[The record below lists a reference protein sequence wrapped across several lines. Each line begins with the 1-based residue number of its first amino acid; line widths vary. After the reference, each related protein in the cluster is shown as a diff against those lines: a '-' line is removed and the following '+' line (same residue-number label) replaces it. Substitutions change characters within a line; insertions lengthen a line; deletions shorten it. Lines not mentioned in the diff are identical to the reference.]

1 VLNVASAS
9 SAADRAVIR
18 ERRVSCPVEVEQ
30 RWRERHISSQQFY
43 FATVRPTDH
52 ANIIVH
58 NDEPQQPVRETHTR

>member
-1 VLNVASAS
+1 MLNVASAS
-9 SAADRAVIR
+9 SAVDRAVIR

-30 RWRERHISSQQFY
+30 HWRERHISSQQFY